1 MSNKNQSSGLRRWAP
16 WTLAAVVVTGLAVWA
31 FQPRPMQVE
40 VASVSVGRFEQVLEE
55 DGQLRLKQRYVIAAP
70 TQAELL
76 RPTLKVGDVVQAG
89 DVVATLAP
97 AAPQMIDARTRVV
110 LQQRVGS
117 ADAMRR
123 AAAAQ
128 LLRLQTA
135 QAQAALEAERA
146 EKLARDQFIA
156 PSARDQT
163 ALTLRSAQQALE
175 AGRAEVRAAEFA
187 LAEARAALAQSEPA
201 KGVRTD
207 GLWQLRSPVSGQVIK
222 LHQDSAV
229 TVQAGQALLDI
240 GDTRAVEAVI
250 DVLSTDVSR
259 IATGAPV
266 TLSLGAATPPL
277 QGHVSRIE
285 PVAFTKV
292 SALGIEEQR
301 VNVIIEAT
309 APDTT
314 AVPGTLMGEG
324 YRVDARI
331 TVSSHEDALLVPTAA
346 LVRNA
351 DRWRVLV
358 VEAGR
363 TLARPVT
370 VLDRNADMARVE
382 NGAQDTVKE
391 GDQVVLY
398 PGTTIQADQRVKT
411 RE

>member
-1 MSNKNQSSGLRRWAP
+1 MNTNKNRTSGWRRWTP
-16 WTLAAVVVTGLAVWA
+16 WALAAVVVVGLAVWA

-76 RPTLKVGDVVQAG
+76 RPTLKVGDAVQAG

-128 LLRLQTA
+128 LQRLQTA

-146 EKLARDQFIA
+146 EKLASEQFIA

-163 ALTLRSAQQALE
+163 ALALRSAQQALE
-175 AGRAEVRAAEFA
+175 AGRAEVRAAEYA
-187 LAEARAALAQSEPA
+187 LAEARATLAQSEPA
-201 KGVRTD
+201 TGARTA

-240 GDTRAVEAVI
+240 GDTRAIEAVI

-259 IATGAPV
+259 IAPGAEV
-266 TLSLGAATPPL
+266 ALTLGAGTSPL

-301 VNVIIEAT
+301 VNVVVEAT
-309 APDTT
+309 APEATT
-314 AVPGTLMGEG
+314 STSLGEG

-331 TVSSHEDALLVPTAA
+331 TVSSHDDALLVPTAA
-346 LVRNA
+346 LVRDA
-351 DRWRVLV
+351 DQWRVLV
-358 VEAGR
+358 VEDGHTR
-363 TLARPVT
+363 ARPVT
-370 VLDRNADMARVE
+370 VLDRNADVARVE
-382 NGAQDTVKE
+382 SGAQDSVKE

-398 PGTTIQADQRVKT
+398 PGTTIQTGQRVKT

>member
-1 MSNKNQSSGLRRWAP
+1 MNTNKNRTSGWRRWAP
-16 WTLAAVVVTGLAVWA
+16 WALAAVVVVGLAIWA

-40 VASVSVGRFEQVLEE
+40 VASASVGRFEQVLEE

-76 RPTLKVGDVVQAG
+76 RPTLKVGDAVQAG

-128 LLRLQTA
+128 LQRLQTA

-146 EKLARDQFIA
+146 EKLAQDQFIA

-163 ALTLRSAQQALE
+163 ALALRSAQQALE

-187 LAEARAALAQSEPA
+187 LAEARAAMAQSEPA
-201 KGVRTD
+201 TGARTA

-240 GDTRAVEAVI
+240 GDTRAIEAVI
-250 DVLSTDVSR
+250 DVLSTDVPR
-259 IATGAPV
+259 IPAGAEV
-266 TLSLGAATPPL
+266 ALTLGAASPPL
-277 QGHVSRIE
+277 QGRVSRIE

-301 VNVIIEAT
+301 VNVVVEAT
-309 APDTT
+309 APELATGT
-314 AVPGTLMGEG
+314 ALGEG

-331 TVSSHEDALLVPTAA
+331 TVSSHDEALLVPTAA
-346 LVRNA
+346 LVRDA
-351 DRWRVLV
+351 DQWRVLV
-358 VEAGR
+358 VKDGH
-363 TLARPVT
+363 TLAKPVT
-370 VLDRNADMARVE
+370 VLDRNADMARVGS
-382 NGAQDTVKE
+382 GAQDSVKQ

-398 PGTTIQADQRVKT
+398 PGTTIQAGQRVKT

>member
-1 MSNKNQSSGLRRWAP
+1 MSNNKNRSSGLRRWAP
-16 WTLAAVVVTGLAVWA
+16 WALAAVVAAGLAVWA

-40 VASVSVGRFEQVLEE
+40 VASVTVGRFEQVLEE

-76 RPTLKVGDVVQAG
+76 RPTLKVGDAVQAG

-128 LLRLQTA
+128 LQRLQTA

-146 EKLARDQFIA
+146 EKLASDQFIA

-163 ALTLRSAQQALE
+163 ALTLRSAQHALE

-201 KGVRTD
+201 KGGRTD

-229 TVQAGQALLDI
+229 TVQAGQPLLVI
-240 GDTRAVEAVI
+240 GDTRAIEAVI
-250 DVLSTDVSR
+250 DVLSTDVPR
-259 IATGAPV
+259 IPPE
-266 TLSLGAATPPL
+266 AAVALTFGSSTPAF
-277 QGHVSRIE
+277 QGRVSRIE

-301 VNVIIEAT
+301 VNVVVDAAAPEGATDTPLGEA
-309 APDTT
+309 
-314 AVPGTLMGEG
+314 

-331 TVSSHEDALLVPTAA
+331 TVSSHDDALLVPTAA
-346 LVRNA
+346 LVRDANQ
-351 DRWRVLV
+351 WRVLV
-358 VEAGR
+358 VEAGL

-382 NGAQDTVKE
+382 SGATDSVKQ

-398 PGTTIQADQRVKT
+398 PGTTILAGQRVKT
-411 RE
+411 RD

>member
-1 MSNKNQSSGLRRWAP
+1 MNSNKNRSSGWRRWAP
-16 WTLAAVVVTGLAVWA
+16 WALAAVVVVGLAVWA

-40 VASVSVGRFEQVLEE
+40 LATVSVGRFEQVLEE

-76 RPTLKVGDVVQAG
+76 RPTLKVGDAVQAG

-128 LLRLQTA
+128 LQRLQTA

-146 EKLARDQFIA
+146 EKLASEQFIA

-163 ALTLRSAQQALE
+163 ALALRSAQQALE
-175 AGRAEVRAAEFA
+175 AGRAEVRAAEYA

-201 KGVRTD
+201 TGARTA

-240 GDTRAVEAVI
+240 GDTRAIEAVI
-250 DVLSTDVSR
+250 DVLSTDVPR
-259 IATGAPV
+259 IPPNAEVALT
-266 TLSLGAATPPL
+266 LGAASPPL
-277 QGHVSRIE
+277 QGRVSRIE

-301 VNVIIEAT
+301 VNVVVEAT
-309 APDTT
+309 APEATT
-314 AVPGTLMGEG
+314 GTSLGEG

-331 TVSSHEDALLVPTAA
+331 TVSSHDDALLVPTAA
-346 LVRNA
+346 LVRDA
-351 DRWRVLV
+351 DQWRVLV
-358 VEAGR
+358 VEDGH
-363 TLARPVT
+363 TLARTVT

-382 NGAQDTVKE
+382 SGTQDSVKE

-398 PGTTIQADQRVKT
+398 PGTTIQAGQRVKT

>member
-1 MSNKNQSSGLRRWAP
+1 MSNNKNRTSALRRWAP
-16 WTLAAVVVTGLAVWA
+16 WTLAAVVVVGLTVWA

-40 VASVSVGRFEQVLEE
+40 VASVTVGRFEQVLEE

-76 RPTLKVGDVVQAG
+76 RPTLKVGDAVQAG

-128 LLRLQTA
+128 LQRLQTA

-146 EKLARDQFIA
+146 EKLASDQFIA

-163 ALTLRSAQQALE
+163 ALALRSAQQALE

-201 KGVRTD
+201 TGARTA
-207 GLWQLRSPVSGQVIK
+207 GLWQLKSPVSGQVIK

-250 DVLSTDVSR
+250 DVLSTDVPR
-259 IATGAPV
+259 IPPGAEV
-266 TLSLGAATPPL
+266 ALTLGAASPPL
-277 QGHVSRIE
+277 QGRVSRIE

-301 VNVIIEAT
+301 VNVVVEAT
-309 APDTT
+309 APETT
-314 AVPGTLMGEG
+314 THTSLGEG

-331 TVSSHEDALLVPTAA
+331 TVSSHDDALLVPTAA
-346 LVRNA
+346 LVRDA
-351 DRWRVLV
+351 DQWRVLV
-358 VEAGR
+358 VEDGH

-382 NGAQDTVKE
+382 SDAQDSVKE

-398 PGTTIQADQRVKT
+398 PGTTIQAGQRVKT

>member
-1 MSNKNQSSGLRRWAP
+1 MNTNKNRTGGLRRWAP
-16 WTLAAVVVTGLAVWA
+16 WALAAVVVVGLAIWA

-76 RPTLKVGDVVQAG
+76 RPTLKVGDAVQAG

-128 LLRLQTA
+128 LQRLQTA

-146 EKLARDQFIA
+146 EKLAQDQFIA

-163 ALTLRSAQQALE
+163 ALALRSAQQALE

-187 LAEARAALAQSEPA
+187 LAEARAALAQSEPTT
-201 KGVRTD
+201 GTRTA

-240 GDTRAVEAVI
+240 GDTRAIEAVI
-250 DVLSTDVSR
+250 DVLSTDVPR
-259 IATGAPV
+259 IPAGAEV
-266 TLSLGAATPPL
+266 ALTLGAASPPL
-277 QGHVSRIE
+277 QGRVSRIE

-301 VNVIIEAT
+301 VNVVVEAT
-309 APDTT
+309 APELATGT
-314 AVPGTLMGEG
+314 ALGEG

-331 TVSSHEDALLVPTAA
+331 TVSSHDDALLVPTAA
-346 LVRNA
+346 LVRDA
-351 DRWRVLV
+351 DQWRVLV
-358 VEAGR
+358 VKDGH
-363 TLARPVT
+363 TLAKPVT
-370 VLDRNADMARVE
+370 VLDRNADMARV
-382 NGAQDTVKE
+382 NSGAQDSVKQ

-398 PGTTIQADQRVKT
+398 PGTTIQAGQRVKT

>member
-1 MSNKNQSSGLRRWAP
+1 MNSNKNRTSGLRRWTP
-16 WTLAAVVVTGLAVWA
+16 WVLAAVVVVGLAVWA

-40 VASVSVGRFEQVLEE
+40 VADVSVGRFEQVLEE
-55 DGQLRLKQRYVIAAP
+55 DGRLRLKQRYVIAAP

-76 RPTLKVGDVVQAG
+76 RPTLKVGDAVQAG
-89 DVVATLAP
+89 EVVATLAP
-97 AAPQMIDARTRVV
+97 AAPQMIDARTRIV

-117 ADAMRR
+117 AEAMRR
-123 AAAAQ
+123 AATAQ
-128 LLRLQTA
+128 VQRLQTA

-146 EKLARDQFIA
+146 EKLASERFIA

-163 ALTLRSAQQALE
+163 ALALRSAQQALE

-187 LAEARAALAQSEPA
+187 LAEARAALAQSEPVTGA
-201 KGVRTD
+201 RTA

-240 GDTRAVEAVI
+240 GDTRAIEAVI
-250 DVLSTDVSR
+250 DVLSTDVPR
-259 IATGAPV
+259 IPANAEV
-266 TLSLGAATPPL
+266 TLTLGTASPAL
-277 QGHVSRIE
+277 QGRVSRIE

-301 VNVIIEAT
+301 VNVIVEAT
-309 APDTT
+309 APAEAT
-314 AVPGTLMGEG
+314 GSTLGEG

-331 TVSSHEDALLVPTAA
+331 TLSSHDNALLVPTAA
-346 LVRNA
+346 LVRDA
-351 DRWRVLV
+351 DQWRVLV
-358 VEAGR
+358 VEDGH

-370 VLDRNADMARVE
+370 VLDRNADMARVDS
-382 NGAQDTVKE
+382 GVQASVKQ

-398 PGTTIQADQRVKT
+398 PGTTIQAGQQVET

>member
-1 MSNKNQSSGLRRWAP
+1 MNTNKNRTSGWRRWAP
-16 WTLAAVVVTGLAVWA
+16 WAFAAVVVVGLAVWA

-76 RPTLKVGDVVQAG
+76 RPTLKVGDAVLAG

-97 AAPQMIDARTRVV
+97 AAPQMIDARTRLV

-128 LLRLQTA
+128 LQRLQTA

-163 ALTLRSAQQALE
+163 ALALRSAQQALE

-187 LAEARAALAQSEPA
+187 LAEARAALAQSEPTTGA
-201 KGVRTD
+201 RTA
-207 GLWQLRSPVSGQVIK
+207 GLWQLRSPVNGQVIK

-240 GDTRAVEAVI
+240 GDTRAIEAVI
-250 DVLSTDVSR
+250 DVLSTDVPR
-259 IATGAPV
+259 IPPGAEV
-266 TLSLGAATPPL
+266 ALTLGAASPPL
-277 QGHVSRIE
+277 QGRVSRIE

-301 VNVIIEAT
+301 VNVVVEPT
-309 APDTT
+309 APEVAT
-314 AVPGTLMGEG
+314 GTSLGEG

-331 TVSSHEDALLVPTAA
+331 TVSSHDDALLVPTAA
-346 LVRNA
+346 LVRDA
-351 DRWRVLV
+351 DQWRVLV
-358 VEAGR
+358 VEDGH
-363 TLARPVT
+363 TQARPVT

-382 NGAQDTVKE
+382 SGAQGSVKQ

-398 PGTTIQADQRVKT
+398 PGTTIQAGQRVKT

>member
-1 MSNKNQSSGLRRWAP
+1 MNSNKNRSSGWRRWAP
-16 WTLAAVVVTGLAVWA
+16 WALAAVVVVGLAVWA

-40 VASVSVGRFEQVLEE
+40 LATVSVGRFEQVLEE

-76 RPTLKVGDVVQAG
+76 RPTLKVGDAVQAG

-128 LLRLQTA
+128 LQRLQTA

-146 EKLARDQFIA
+146 EKLASEQFIA

-163 ALTLRSAQQALE
+163 ALALRSAQQALE
-175 AGRAEVRAAEFA
+175 AGRAEVRAAEYA

-201 KGVRTD
+201 TGARTA

-240 GDTRAVEAVI
+240 GDTRAIEAV
-250 DVLSTDVSR
+250 
-259 IATGAPV
+259 
-266 TLSLGAATPPL
+266 
-277 QGHVSRIE
+277 
-285 PVAFTKV
+285 
-292 SALGIEEQR
+292 
-301 VNVIIEAT
+301 
-309 APDTT
+309 
-314 AVPGTLMGEG
+314 
-324 YRVDARI
+324 
-331 TVSSHEDALLVPTAA
+331 
-346 LVRNA
+346 
-351 DRWRVLV
+351 DRKSV
-358 VEAGR
+358 V
-363 TLARPVT
+363 
-370 VLDRNADMARVE
+370 
-382 NGAQDTVKE
+382 
-391 GDQVVLY
+391 
-398 PGTTIQADQRVKT
+398 
-411 RE
+411 